1 VKEKIEMKTSPTPTW
16 GNGIVRFYL
25 LFLRKLRIIDQGRS
39 PGSFDFLQAFSVSAK
54 PMARVAKAFPKYLLG
69 NQTYSCGDS
78 SGIAPDSLLI
88 PRTETLGMETKIDV
102 NKVQFSCDNKG
113 NGCVFF

>member
-1 VKEKIEMKTSPTPTW
+1 MKSSPNPKW
-16 GNGIVRFYL
+16 GKGIVRFYL

-39 PGSFDFLQAFSVSAK
+39 PGSFDFLHAFSVSTK
-54 PMARVAKAFPKYLLG
+54 PMAGVAKAFPKSSLG

-78 SGIAPDSLLI
+78 SGFAPDSLLI

-102 NKVQFSCDNKG
+102 NNAQFWRI
-113 NGCVFF
+113 